1 MSKFIL
7 NRRTFLRSSGLLVA
21 AAPLAGCDLIDN
33 TIATRGPVTDFMQG
47 INALTY
53 RTQRFLIGADSLATE
68 FAATE
73 IRQGS
78 RANGTTDPQTP
89 DYLALS
95 ANFFADYRLEVG
107 GLVDKPKSYSLS
119 ELQAMPARSQI
130 TRHDCVEGWS
140 CIAKW
145 TGAPLSRILDDVGV
159 QAKARFVV
167 FHGFDTYDSLEGS
180 VPFYGSIDL
189 IDARHPQTILAYGM
203 NDATLPVEN
212 GAPLRVRV
220 ERQLGYKMSKY
231 IKRIELV
238 ESYAAFGKGRGGY
251 WEDHGYEWYAGI

>member
-1 MSKFIL
+1 MSKFII
-7 NRRTFLRSSGLLVA
+7 NRRSFLRSTGLIMA
-21 AAPLAGCDLIDN
+21 TAPLAGCDLIDN

-53 RTQRFLIGADSLATE
+53 RAQRMLIGADSLATE
-68 FAATE
+68 FAASE

-78 RANGTTDPQTP
+78 RANGTTDPQSAE
-89 DYLALS
+89 YLGLAEKQ
-95 ANFFADYRLEVG
+95 FADYRLQVI

-119 ELQAMPARSQI
+119 ELQAMPVRSQI

-145 TGAPLSRILDDVGV
+145 TGVPLGKILDDVGV
-159 QAKARFVV
+159 QGKARYVI
-167 FHGFDTYDSLEGS
+167 FHGFDSYDTLSEQ

-189 IDARHPQTILAYGM
+189 LDARHPQTILAYGM
-203 NDATLPVEN
+203 NDGLLPVAN

-231 IKRIELV
+231 IKSIELV
-238 ESYAAFGKGRGGY
+238 DSFQAMGKGRGGY